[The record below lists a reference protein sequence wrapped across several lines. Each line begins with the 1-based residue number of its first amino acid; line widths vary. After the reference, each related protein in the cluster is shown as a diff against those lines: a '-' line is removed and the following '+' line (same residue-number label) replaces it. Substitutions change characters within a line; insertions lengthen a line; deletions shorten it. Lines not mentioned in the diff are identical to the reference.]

1 MTAMAVLSERAAGLC
16 LTLASSG
23 AHVGNPPH
31 FPEPQKN
38 LRDKKLGKPHKWQ
51 QPMGRGTAPHPL

>member
-38 LRDKKLGKPHKWQ
+38 LRDKK
-51 QPMGRGTAPHPL
+51 